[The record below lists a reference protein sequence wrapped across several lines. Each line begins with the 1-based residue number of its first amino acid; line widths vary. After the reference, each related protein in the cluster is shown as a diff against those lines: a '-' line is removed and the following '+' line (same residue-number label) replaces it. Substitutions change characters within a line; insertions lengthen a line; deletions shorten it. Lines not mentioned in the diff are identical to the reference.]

1 MRPPPACSLAHS
13 DLPKWAALW
22 AEEPCASESGGV
34 PCPPPSSASP
44 FLLAAMSVQLLLE
57 TPAGYALFSVKNN
70 KLLKKEP
77 DEIYQ
82 SFKDAADAKKQVSLT
97 AFSKFADTKAAMEA
111 ATELTE
117 GACGKSLKKFLKK
130 NMVDAGLAD
139 KLAVLDKTL
148 GTNVNK
154 KLGIEVAVLSDSL
167 KEIMRGVRAHLSSL
181 VEGLE
186 DNEMKS
192 MALGL
197 AHTLSRFKLKFSPDK
212 VDTMIIQAVGLL
224 DDLDKELN
232 NFAMRLREWYGWHFP
247 EMGKIVTE
255 NLAYAKVVKL
265 LGFKSK
271 AKDTDL
277 SPVGVPEEIAAEV
290 KAAAE
295 TSMGTDITDEDL
307 ANIMTLCERVIELTE
322 YRASLAEY
330 LKLRMNAIAPNL
342 TYMVG
347 ELVGARLISQAG
359 SLMSLAKHPSSTV
372 QILGAEKA
380 LFRALK
386 TKKHT
391 PKYGLIYHASLVG
404 QSAPNLKGKIS
415 RVLAAKLSLCCRVD
429 ALGDQ
434 VEPTLGREFKEYV
447 ENRLA
452 SLEEGGMRSLTKGMK
467 RDGQSKFSKKVA
479 TKPGKAGADYDKD
492 ADVVEEPKK
501 RKKSEVAEEEAP
513 KKKKRKASAV
523 EEAAEEEEA
532 PPKKKK
538 KAKQEEPKEE
548 EEEVEEAPVKKKKKK
563 RTSSE
568 V

>member
-1 MRPPPACSLAHS
+1 ML
-13 DLPKWAALW
+13 
-22 AEEPCASESGGV
+22 
-34 PCPPPSSASP
+34 
-44 FLLAAMSVQLLLE
+44 LLLE
-57 TPAGYALFSVKNN
+57 TPAGFALFSLKNQ
-70 KLLKKEP
+70 KLLKA
-77 DEIYQ
+77 DADTIYE
-82 SFKDAADAKKQVSLT
+82 SFKTEADAQRQVSLT
-97 AFSKFADTKAAMEA
+97 AFQKFGDTKVAMEA

-117 GACGKSLKKFLKK
+117 GTVGKGLKKFLKK
-130 NMVDAGLAD
+130 NVVDAGLSE

-148 GTNVNK
+148 GVNINK
-154 KLGIEVAVLSDSL
+154 KLGIEVQVLSDTV
-167 KEIMRGVRAHLSSL
+167 KDIMRGVRLHLTEL
-181 VEGLE
+181 IEGLE
-186 DNEMKS
+186 ENEVKS

-212 VDTMIIQAVGLL
+212 VDVMIMQAVGLL

-265 LGFKSK
+265 MGFKTA
-271 AKDTDL
+271 AKDTDF
-277 SPVGVPEEIAAEV
+277 SKVGVPDEIAGEV

-295 TSMGTDITDEDL
+295 TSMGTEITAEDL
-307 ANIMTLCERVIELTE
+307 TNIHSLSDRVVELTE

-342 TYMVG
+342 THMVG

-359 SLMSLAKHPSSTV
+359 SLMNLAKHPSSTV

-386 TKKHT
+386 AKSAT

-434 VEPTLGREFKEYV
+434 VEPTLGKEFKDYV
-447 ENRLA
+447 EKRLA
-452 SLEEGGMRSLTKGMK
+452 SLEEGGMRSTTKGVSRQK
-467 RDGQSKFSKKVA
+467 DAKKTDIVNGAAKAYSKE
-479 TKPGKAGADYDKD
+479 
-492 ADVVEEPKK
+492 ADVVEEP
-501 RKKSEVAEEEAP
+501 AP
-513 KKKKRKASAV
+513 KKKKAV
-523 EEAAEEEEA
+523 EEEEPKKKKKKAAEAEAEEEAEE

-538 KAKQEEPKEE
+538 KKKAEE
-548 EEEVEEAPVKKKKKK
+548 
-563 RTSSE
+563 
-568 V
+568 

>member
-1 MRPPPACSLAHS
+1 MGR
-13 DLPKWAALW
+13 
-22 AEEPCASESGGV
+22 
-34 PCPPPSSASP
+34 
-44 FLLAAMSVQLLLE
+44 
-57 TPAGYALFSVKNN
+57 
-70 KLLKKEP
+70 
-77 DEIYQ
+77 
-82 SFKDAADAKKQVSLT
+82 
-97 AFSKFADTKAAMEA
+97 
-111 ATELTE
+111 
-117 GACGKSLKKFLKK
+117 
-130 NMVDAGLAD
+130 
-139 KLAVLDKTL
+139 
-148 GTNVNK
+148 
-154 KLGIEVAVLSDSL
+154 GIR
-167 KEIMRGVRAHLSSL
+167 MHCTSL

-186 DNEMKS
+186 EKEVQA

-247 EMGKIVTE
+247 EMGKIITE
-255 NLAYAKVVKL
+255 NMAYARVVKL
-265 LGFKSK
+265 MGLKSK
-271 AKDTDL
+271 AKDADF
-277 SPVGVPEEIAAEV
+277 SSVGVPDDIAKEV
-290 KAAAE
+290 RQAAE
-295 TSMGTDITDEDL
+295 TSMGTEITEEDL

-322 YRASLAEY
+322 YRGSLAEY

-434 VEPTLGREFKEYV
+434 VEPSLGKDYKDYV
-447 ENRLA
+447 EKRL
-452 SLEEGGMRSLTKGMK
+452 STLEETGMKGMTQGIRK
-467 RDGQSKFSKKVA
+467 PDQKK
-479 TKPGKAGADYDKD
+479 YDKQD
-492 ADVVEEPKK
+492 AGT
-501 RKKSEVAEEEAP
+501 KSG
-513 KKKKRKASAV
+513 
-523 EEAAEEEEA
+523 
-532 PPKKKK
+532 
-538 KAKQEEPKEE
+538 
-548 EEEVEEAPVKKKKKK
+548 
-563 RTSSE
+563 
-568 V
+568 

>member
-1 MRPPPACSLAHS
+1 ML
-13 DLPKWAALW
+13 
-22 AEEPCASESGGV
+22 
-34 PCPPPSSASP
+34 
-44 FLLAAMSVQLLLE
+44 LLLE
-57 TPAGYALFSVKNN
+57 TPAGFALFSLKNQ
-70 KLLKKEP
+70 KLLKA
-77 DEIYQ
+77 DADTIYE
-82 SFKDAADAKKQVSLT
+82 SFKTEADAQRQVSLT
-97 AFSKFADTKAAMEA
+97 AFQKFGDTKVAMEA

-117 GACGKSLKKFLKK
+117 GTVGKGLKKFLKR
-130 NMVDAGLAD
+130 NVVDAGLSE

-148 GTNVNK
+148 GVSINK
-154 KLGIEVAVLSDSL
+154 KLGIEVQVLNDSV
-167 KEIMRGVRAHLSSL
+167 KDIMRGVRLHLTEL
-181 VEGLE
+181 IEGLE
-186 DNEMKS
+186 ETEVKS

-212 VDTMIIQAVGLL
+212 VDVMIMQAVGLL

-265 LGFKSK
+265 MGFKTA
-271 AKDTDL
+271 AKDTDF
-277 SPVGVPEEIAAEV
+277 SKVGVPDEIAGEV

-295 TSMGTDITDEDL
+295 TSMGTEITAEDL
-307 ANIMTLCERVIELTE
+307 TNIHSLSDRVVELTE

-342 TYMVG
+342 THMVG

-359 SLMSLAKHPSSTV
+359 SLMNLAKHPSSTV

-386 TKKHT
+386 AKSAT

-434 VEPTLGREFKEYV
+434 VEPTLGKEFKDYV
-447 ENRLA
+447 EKRLA
-452 SLEEGGMRSLTKGMK
+452 SLEEGGMRSGTKGVSRQK
-467 RDGQSKFSKKVA
+467 DAKKTDIVNGAAKAYSKE
-479 TKPGKAGADYDKD
+479 
-492 ADVVEEPKK
+492 ADVVEEPVPKK
-501 RKKSEVAEEEAP
+501 KKAVEAEAEEPATAKKKKKKAAEAEAEEEA
-513 KKKKRKASAV
+513 
-523 EEAAEEEEA
+523 EE

-538 KAKQEEPKEE
+538 KKKAEE
-548 EEEVEEAPVKKKKKK
+548 
-563 RTSSE
+563 
-568 V
+568 

>member
-1 MRPPPACSLAHS
+1 ML
-13 DLPKWAALW
+13 
-22 AEEPCASESGGV
+22 
-34 PCPPPSSASP
+34 
-44 FLLAAMSVQLLLE
+44 LLLE
-57 TPAGYALFSVKNN
+57 TPAGFALFNLKNE
-70 KLLKKEP
+70 KLLKA
-77 DEIYQ
+77 DADSIYEQ
-82 SFKDAADAKKQVSLT
+82 FKDLNGATKHVKLAA
-97 AFSKFADTKAAMEA
+97 FHKFKDTKDAMEA
-111 ATELTE
+111 CTELTE
-117 GACGKSLKKFLKK
+117 GMVGKSLKKFLKK
-130 NMVDAGLAD
+130 NIVDAGLEQQ
-139 KLAVLDKTL
+139 LAVLDKTL
-148 GTNVNK
+148 GVNITK
-154 KLGIEVAVLSDSL
+154 KLGIEISVLNDNV
-167 KEIMRGVRAHLSSL
+167 KEIMRGIRMHLTEL
-181 VEGLE
+181 IEGLDE
-186 DNEMKS
+186 SEMKS
-192 MALGL
+192 MSLGL

-265 LGFKSK
+265 MGFKTK
-271 AKDTDL
+271 AKETDL
-277 SPVGVPEEIAAEV
+277 SVVGVPEEIALEV

-295 TSMGTDITDEDL
+295 TSMGTEVTEEDL
-307 ANIMTLCERVIELTE
+307 VNINTLAERVIELTE

-330 LKLRMNAIAPNL
+330 LKLRMSAIAPNL

-386 TKKHT
+386 TKSQT

-404 QSAPNLKGKIS
+404 QSAPALKGKIS

-452 SLEEGGMRSLTKGMK
+452 TLEEAGMRSLSKG
-467 RDGQSKFSKKVA
+467 VA
-479 TKPGKAGADYDKD
+479 KPGAQKYEKKAADTKSGTNGYSKD
-492 ADVVEEPKK
+492 ADVVAEPAAKKRKAADGDEEPKK
-501 RKKSEVAEEEAP
+501 E
-513 KKKKRKASAV
+513 KKKKK
-523 EEAAEEEEA
+523 EAAEEEEEV
-532 PPKKKK
+532 PKKKK
-538 KAKQEEPKEE
+538 KKK
-548 EEEVEEAPVKKKKKK
+548 VEADEDDV
-563 RTSSE
+563 
-568 V
+568 